1 MPNEIMEHKPITNT
15 QNVINSKELLTRI
28 NWLEQQLN
36 YRCSDDYSEE
46 LKALNAFAR
55 NIEAAASASIY
66 DNGVDLIR
74 DSGFGGH
81 AGAKVTEGT
90 GTGLCRE
97 DCRPVDFGGVTY
109 LLPRA

>member
-1 MPNEIMEHKPITNT
+1 MEHKPITNT

-55 NIEAAASASIY
+55 NIEAAASVSTY
-66 DNGVDLIR
+66 DSGVNLIR
-74 DSGFGGH
+74 DSAFENH
-81 AGAKVTEGT
+81 ANGKNAEGT
-90 GTGLCRE
+90 GKALCRE
-97 DCRPVDFGGVTY
+97 DCHSVDFGGVTY
-109 LLPRA
+109 WLPG